1 MDKRRVVWVGREE
14 RVWSSGRDGEEESH
28 VQLKD
33 VAFYPAESL
42 LFLNQ
47 DMVDIGEFVVLET
60 QVSSLLMTSL
70 ETESSGEN
78 LARSGCQ
85 RFENREERLA

>member
-1 MDKRRVVWVGREE
+1 MDKRRVVGVWREE
-14 RVWSSGRDGEEESH
+14 SVWSSGRDHEEESH

-33 VAFYPAESL
+33 VAFDRAESL
-42 LFLNQ
+42 LLLNQ
-47 DMVDIGEFVVLET
+47 EMVDIGEFVVLET

-70 ETESSGEN
+70 ETKSAGKN
-78 LARSGCQ
+78 LVRSGCQ